1 MTSYFFPTI
10 HERLARGEDVAVAT
24 IFESVGS
31 SPRHAGAKMAVFL
44 DGSIHGTI
52 GGGWL
57 EAAAIE
63 TAKKAIQSGI
73 GSLFHFDL
81 TNEDAAL
88 SDMIC
93 GGHGDILISVYSA
106 SDASVHEVIAAAARA
121 EAENRPGW
129 LLTRVN
135 AEGGSNQFCFIA
147 EDGTKV
153 NPFKGSGFDLSEL
166 RGTPGRI
173 SVHSGILERDDIYL
187 ETIQP
192 ATRVYIF
199 GGGHVAKE
207 TAFLLNLAS
216 FRTIVI
222 DDRIEFVGADRF
234 PNSER
239 IHVENFGDLSRF
251 ILSGRDLVV
260 ILTRG
265 HLGDYDV
272 LKWALTTDAPYI
284 GMIGSRTKREK
295 IFARLR
301 SEGVSD
307 EAIQRVTSPI
317 GIPIAGE
324 TPFEIAVSIT
334 AQLIDFRGTH
344 G

>member
-1 MTSYFFPTI
+1 MNSYFFPLI
-10 HERLARGEDVAVAT
+10 HEHLAHGEDVAVAT
-24 IFESVGS
+24 IFKNVGS
-31 SPRHAGAKMAVFL
+31 SPRHAGAKMAIFS

-63 TAKKAIQSGI
+63 TAKKSLQSGN
-73 GSLFHFDL
+73 GSIFHFDL
-81 TNEDAAL
+81 TNKDAAL

-93 GGHGDILISVYSA
+93 GGFGDVLISVYPA
-106 SDASVHEVIAAAARA
+106 GDESVREVAAAAARA
-121 EAENRPGW
+121 EIENEPGW

-135 AEGGSNQFCFIA
+135 RDGGPNQFCFIA
-147 EDGTKV
+147 ADGTKV
-153 NPFKGSGFDLSEL
+153 NPFKGDGFDLAEL

-187 ETIQP
+187 ETILP
-192 ATRVYIF
+192 AMRVYIF

-207 TAFLLNLAS
+207 TAFLLNLAA

-222 DDRIEFVGADRF
+222 DDRVEFVSSDRF

-239 IHVENFGDLSRF
+239 VHVDSYSDLSRF
-251 ILSGRDLVV
+251 KLTNHDLVV

-284 GMIGSRTKREK
+284 GMIGSTNKREK
-295 IFARLR
+295 IYERLR
-301 SEGVSD
+301 SEGTPD
-307 EAIQRVTSPI
+307 KAIQRVTSPI

>member
-1 MTSYFFPTI
+1 MNRFFYAPVY
-10 HERLARGEDVAVAT
+10 ERLAKEESVAVAT
-24 IFESVGS
+24 IFENVGS
-31 SPRHAGAKMAVFL
+31 SPRHAGAKMAVFA

-52 GGGWL
+52 GGGRL

-63 TAKKAIQSGI
+63 TAKAALLTGN

-81 TNEDAAL
+81 TNEDAAT

-93 GGHGDILISVYSA
+93 GGYGDVLISVYPA
-106 SDASVHEVIAAAARA
+106 GDTTARDVIAAAARA
-121 EAENRPGW
+121 EAENEPGW
-129 LLTRVN
+129 LLTRAN
-135 AEGGSNQFCFIA
+135 AAGGSNQFCFIA
-147 EDGTKV
+147 ADGTKV
-153 NPFKGSGFDLSEL
+153 NPFKGNDFDLADL

-173 SVHSGILERDDIYL
+173 SVHSGVLERDDIYL
-187 ETIQP
+187 EAILP

-207 TAFLLNLAS
+207 TAFLLNLAA

-239 IHVENFGDLSRF
+239 VHVETYGDLSRF
-251 ILSGRDLVV
+251 KLTAHDLVV
-260 ILTRG
+260 IVTRG

-272 LKWALTTDAPYI
+272 LKWALTTCAPYI

-301 SEGVSD
+301 SEGITD
-307 EAIQRVTSPI
+307 EAIRRVTSPI